1 MRKDAGWSAEKWG
14 GEEKGGGKRKENRGK
29 VVVEE
34 ATEGRS
40 TTRGIA
46 FLAE

>member
-14 GEEKGGGKRKENRGK
+14 GGRGGRERKENRGK

>member
-1 MRKDAGWSAEKWG
+1 MERREVGRG
-14 GEEKGGGKRKENRGK
+14 GEGRGGERKENRGK

>member
-1 MRKDAGWSAEKWG
+1 MHG
-14 GEEKGGGKRKENRGK
+14 GGSGGRGGKRKENRGK

>member
-1 MRKDAGWSAEKWG
+1 MRKDAGWSARRWEG
-14 GEEKGGGKRKENRGK
+14 REGGKRKENRGK

>member
-1 MRKDAGWSAEKWG
+1 MECTEVG
-14 GEEKGGGKRKENRGK
+14 GEGEEERKENRGK